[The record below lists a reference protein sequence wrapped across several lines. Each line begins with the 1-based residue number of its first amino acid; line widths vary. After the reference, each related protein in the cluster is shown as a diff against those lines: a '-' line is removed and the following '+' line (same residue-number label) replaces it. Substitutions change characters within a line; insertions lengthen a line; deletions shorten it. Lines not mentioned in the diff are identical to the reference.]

1 MSEAKMDR
9 EPVMSP
15 CVSVCAFDEATGWC
29 RGCRRSLDEIAHW
42 MAYCETERIAILEDL
57 KTRQL

>member
-1 MSEAKMDR
+1 MDR